1 MLLAL
6 RLDAAR
12 VGGEEYGKIL
22 VALSPTRLTDGG
34 GYNALI
40 GA

>member
-6 RLDAAR
+6 RLDGAQ
-12 VGGEEYGKIL
+12 VGKEEYGRIL
-22 VALSPTRLTDGG
+22 VALSPTPLTDGG
-34 GYNALI
+34 DYNALI